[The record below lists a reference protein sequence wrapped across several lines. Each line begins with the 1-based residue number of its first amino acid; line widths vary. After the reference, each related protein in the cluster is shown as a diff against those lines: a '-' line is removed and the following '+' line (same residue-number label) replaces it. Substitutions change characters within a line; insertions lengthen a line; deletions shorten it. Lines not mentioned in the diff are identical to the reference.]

1 MEELLQGKLC
11 RGTLIWHP
19 SVGLEAARSRD
30 GLPLLLALSFFP
42 ELSRVNFYLFVVPRS
57 KAVVNKDNSDEML
70 FRASATL
77 LCSPVS
83 CAGQVVV
90 TQCCMWKG
98 QLCRISEKSSPHH
111 HRGSRLFV

>member
-1 MEELLQGKLC
+1 MEELAQGKLC
-11 RGTLIWHP
+11 HGTLIWHP

-30 GLPLLLALSFFP
+30 GLPLLLALSFFA
-42 ELSRVNFYLFVVPRS
+42 ELSWELYLFVALRP

-70 FRASATL
+70 FRAGASL

-98 QLCRISEKSSPHH
+98 QLCRLSEKFSLHH
-111 HRGSRLFV
+111 QRGLRLFV